1 MVPISSHRRIL
12 CDPRTDRRKI
22 LTGKESSEA
31 ATAASGCA
39 AGATGA
45 TGATSAGDSRIH
57 ASERQK
63 RANAKPSTRTKMQ
76 RAISGARKRAQD
88 SRKRARSEQVGTS
101 IFFKVGRANDR
112 AMADKQQH
120 TGLGAEFNKS
130 IKQFHAVAIGQ
141 DEPAGSSR
149 VSAARPFSAQDDSNT
164 VRVTKARV
172 RGITVDRCKGD

>member
-1 MVPISSHRRIL
+1 MRGRRDRRDRRDQRRGFQ
-12 CDPRTDRRKI
+12 DPRKRKTKTRERQAVDTNENAESDQRSKEARARLEKARKI
-22 LTGKESSEA
+22 G
-31 ATAASGCA
+31 AS
-39 AGATGA
+39 
-45 TGATSAGDSRIH
+45 RNKH
-57 ASERQK
+57 
-63 RANAKPSTRTKMQ
+63 
-76 RAISGARKRAQD
+76 
-88 SRKRARSEQVGTS
+88 
-101 IFFKVGRANDR
+101 FFKVGRANDR